1 MILGVCID
9 ITCSEY
15 TAWITTK
22 YCSCFRCSLLAYNI
36 IVDLSTPKRNTLYYN
51 HKDDSSV
58 YTACRFSPLSQDEL
72 TSASC
77 QWKRYYN
84 SQKIVFDYLLWIV
97 SLSPSWIKLRTFDIS
112 LLLPAKDIV
121 KCQMSTGVYVQ
132 LVLTRMPGERY
143 RGWFG
148 YFLLCSFMWHLLSV
162 N

>member
-1 MILGVCID
+1 M
-9 ITCSEY
+9 
-15 TAWITTK
+15 K
-22 YCSCFRCSLLAYNI
+22 PCSCLLCSFLVSNI
-36 IVDLSTPKRNTLYYN
+36 IVHLSTPKRYTLYYN

-58 YTACRFSPLSQDEL
+58 YTACRLSPLSRHEL

-84 SQKIVFDYLLWIV
+84 SQKIALFDYLLCIV
-97 SLSPSWIKLRTFDIS
+97 SLSPSWIKLRNFDIS
-112 LLLPAKDIV
+112 LLTSRLLPAKDIE

-132 LVLTRMPGERY
+132 LVLIRMPGERY

-148 YFLLCSFMWHLLSV
+148 YLLLCSFMWHRLSV